1 MLKQVEERLT
11 MIVRKLEDITENQ
24 GEFLHMRNTMSRMKK
39 YTKWY

>member
-1 MLKQVEERLT
+1 MLKQVEERLN

-24 GEFLHMRNTMSRMKK
+24 REFLQMKNTMSRLKK